1 MSLRTPN
8 FGPGPTNLPE
18 GFVATGI
25 VRRTANICGVAL
37 GVGPGEVAGK
47 VFRIGHHSSLTEVT
61 MLSRLA
67 TFERCMA
74 GIGSAVAAAQNFHR
88 RHPATTA
95 REVA

>member
-8 FGPGPTNLPE
+8 FGPGPTNLAE

-25 VRRTANICGVAL
+25 VRRTANTYGVAF
-37 GVGPGEVAGK
+37 GAVAGK
-47 VFRIGHHSSLTEVT
+47 VFRIGHLGSPTEVT

-67 TFERCMA
+67 RLERCMA
-74 GIGSAVAAAQNFHR
+74 ELGSAVAAAQEFSR